1 MPDKIS
7 KKIIVFL
14 LITSFM
20 LSNFLLFSEKS
31 FAISEPGGG
40 GVFDGGGIGGLIS
53 GACNFMGGGFA
64 SGLFQFGTSALGLS
78 SSGGGSVPVDD
89 TKNNPKEQCLD
100 KIAWLAAKYMIRKIT
115 DDLARWIRGGA
126 NGKPRFIQDFKKYL
140 IDTADN
146 AGGLLLEQIL
156 GKEDAQLLCRP
167 WRFQIV
173 NDIFDKVKRGKF
185 SFKAQCK
192 VSEIIDNF
200 EDFYEDF
207 TNGGWSAFLTMAL
220 DDGSNPIGSYLM
232 TLSEKEK
239 REAFVLKSGELEA
252 TINKGMLPGVC
263 LQNFAGGVTSKN
275 YCTKGRILTPGAAI
289 EETIVN
295 VFGTDLKQ
303 LELADE
309 FNELIAAAFDAI
321 RMRRLWKDGLVG
333 SDTPD
338 EDGYIWGGWI
348 DDADDWDPGSQ
359 GPIIISPENGE
370 IVVSPIRFDWE
381 DVAMEGVTVKNYLIV
396 ITDPEGN
403 RIQPDIETPEPA
415 EGEIAVSEYTQTQTQ
430 FDNMTL
436 GGIYTWSVAAL
447 NESNNIIGGELGG
460 FSLPSTF
467 VIPVSNTRT
476 PTDGQILN
484 RNINFRWT
492 PMRGAGD
499 ITHYELTIT
508 GPENRTIQSDDVNF
522 LVTAEEFDL
531 WLGGEYRWKVTA
543 YNGTEMI
550 GRPSE
555 ESSFKVLKKPILTT
569 PLDDAIISL
578 PYTFDWEDTTL
589 ATHYEVVIQKL
600 GGRTFKRESDN
611 ESSALVE
618 NLGREGNYK
627 WRARADIT
635 DEDGAVIAS
644 SLWSGFENF
653 TLNLDIPTADARAS
667 TNSGAGFNGASD
679 SLTFTEGPTT
689 VYLFGEGN
697 DNSAI
702 SEYSW
707 SCDGG
712 TLSSASLIDAI
723 LTVSGDVGSDTIY
736 TCSFVVTDDSSNRS
750 SPATVTITIINE
762 LPPALLTLSVSATDL
777 ITGDMGKIVVT
788 PDGSECLSDCSISY
802 ENGTSV
808 VITAIP
814 SEEYRIDSWGG
825 ECASAVGE
833 TCIVI
838 MDSDK
843 TVTAVFLIDE

>member
-1 MPDKIS
+1 MQNNLS
-7 KKIIVFL
+7 QKIIVFL
-14 LITSFM
+14 LIMSFA
-20 LSNFLLFSEKS
+20 LSNFLFFSEKS

-40 GVFDGGGIGGLIS
+40 GVFDGSGIGGLIS

-115 DDLARWIRGGA
+115 DDMARWIRGGA

-140 IDTADN
+140 IDTVDN

-156 GKEDAQLLCRP
+156 GEEDAQLLCRP

-173 NDIFDKVKRGKF
+173 NDLFEKTKRGKF

-207 TNGGWSAFLTMAL
+207 TNGGWAAFLTMAL

-239 REAFVLKSGELEA
+239 REAFALKSGEFEA
-252 TINKGMLPGVC
+252 TTNKGMLPGVC
-263 LQNFAGGVTSKN
+263 LQNYTGSITAKN
-275 YCTKGRILTPGAAI
+275 YCTKGVILTPGAAI
-289 EETIVN
+289 EETLVN

-303 LELADE
+303 LEMADE

-333 SDTPD
+333 SGGPD
-338 EDGYIWGGWI
+338 EDGYIWGGWQ

-359 GPIIISPENGE
+359 GPVILSPENGE
-370 IVVSPIRFDWE
+370 IVVEPIRFDWE
-381 DVAMEGVTVKNYLIV
+381 DVAMEGVIVRNYLIV

-403 RIQPDIETPEPA
+403 QTQIETAEPA
-415 EGEIAVSEYTQTQTQ
+415 EGETAISEYQQTQEE

-436 GGIYTWSVAAL
+436 GGIYMWSVAAF
-447 NESNNIIGGELGG
+447 NESGNIIGGELGG

-492 PMRGAGD
+492 AMRGAGD

-531 WLGGEYRWKVTA
+531 WIGGEYRWKVTA
-543 YNGTEMI
+543 YNGAEMI

-555 ESSFKVLKKPILTT
+555 ESSFKVLKKPILVSPFDNAT
-569 PLDDAIISL
+569 ISL
-578 PYTFDWEDTTL
+578 PSTFDWGDTIL

-611 ESSALVE
+611 ESSVLVE
-618 NLGREGNYK
+618 SLGREGGYR
-627 WRARADIT
+627 WRVRADIT
-635 DEDGAVIAS
+635 DEDGTVTAS
-644 SLWSGFENF
+644 SLWSDFQNF

-667 TNSGAGFNGASD
+667 TNSGAGFDGASD

-689 VYLFGEGN
+689 VYLFGEAN

-702 SEYSW
+702 SGYSW
-707 SCDGG
+707 SCDNG

-723 LTVSGDVGSDTIY
+723 LTVSADVNNDTIY
-736 TCSFVVTDDSSNRS
+736 ACSFVATDDSNNQS

-802 ENGTSV
+802 ENGTFV
-808 VITAIP
+808 VITAMP
-814 SEEYRIDSWGG
+814 AEGYGIDSWGG

-833 TCIVI
+833 TCVVT

-843 TVTAVFLIDE
+843 TVSAIFLADE